1 MITFLLVVHI
11 IIAIGLVFF
20 ILMQHSEGGA
30 SGFVSG
36 QMGNVMSI
44 RGTANF
50 MTKTTAILA
59 TLFFL
64 SSIGLAMYSKSASK
78 PKSIADSFK
87 THAPEAKKE
96 DAKPQVPVAPIAG
109 QAPKAV
115 TPPLD
120 TPKVEEKAPAT
131 TPVQVPSST
140 EAPKTEASKTEA
152 TSTAQPEASAPTSN
166 VAQPAEVPVAPQ
178 ENNEAPK
185 N

>member
-11 IIAIGLVFF
+11 IIAVGLVFF

-36 QMGNVMSI
+36 QMGSVMSI

-50 MTKTTAILA
+50 MTKTTSILA

-64 SSIGLAMYSKSASK
+64 SSIGLAMYSKTASK

-87 THAPEAKKE
+87 TQVKEEKKE

-109 QAPKAV
+109 QAPKTDAS
-115 TPPLD
+115 PLD
-120 TPKVEEKAPAT
+120 APKAEEKVLTAAPVAAPT
-131 TPVQVPSST
+131 ASVPA
-140 EAPKTEASKTEA
+140 EAPKSPE
-152 TSTAQPEASAPTSN
+152 QPVASN
-166 VAQPAEVPVAPQ
+166 VTKPAVTPVAPQ
-178 ENNEAPK
+178 PNNEAPK

>member
-120 TPKVEEKAPAT
+120 APKVEEKAPVT
-131 TPVQVPSST
+131 TPVQAPSSA
-140 EAPKTEASKTEA
+140 EAPKAEASKTEA
-152 TSTAQPEASAPTSN
+152 ENAAQPAAS
-166 VAQPAEVPVAPQ
+166 VAQPAEATAAQQ
-178 ENNEAPK
+178 ENKEAPK

>member
-11 IIAIGLVFF
+11 IIAVGLVFF

-36 QMGNVMSI
+36 QMGSVMSI

-50 MTKTTAILA
+50 MTKTTSILA

-64 SSIGLAMYSKSASK
+64 SSIGLAMYSKTASK

-87 THAPEAKKE
+87 TNVKEEKKE

-109 QAPKAV
+109 QAPK
-115 TPPLD
+115 TDTSPLD
-120 TPKVEEKAPAT
+120 APKAEEKASTPPPVGAPTATPA
-131 TPVQVPSST
+131 
-140 EAPKTEASKTEA
+140 EAPKAEAPTTAEQPIASNVTQPAATPIAPQPNNEASK
-152 TSTAQPEASAPTSN
+152 N
-166 VAQPAEVPVAPQ
+166 
-178 ENNEAPK
+178 
-185 N
+185 

>member
-11 IIAIGLVFF
+11 IIAVGLVFF

-36 QMGNVMSI
+36 QMGGVMSV

-50 MTKTTAILA
+50 LTKTTSILA

-64 SSIGLAMYSKSASK
+64 SSIGLAIYAKSASK

-87 THAPEAKKE
+87 EHSQQEKKE
-96 DAKPQVPVAPIAG
+96 DKPVAPVAPIAG
-109 QAPKAV
+109 QSSTTPATTPTSEPVTTPVAPADTAKAQ
-115 TPPLD
+115 TNE
-120 TPKVEEKAPAT
+120 TAPAT
-131 TPVQVPSST
+131 TAPAATNVP
-140 EAPKTEASKTEA
+140 AQNDVAKVA
-152 TSTAQPEASAPTSN
+152 TPEAAGKTDT
-166 VAQPAEVPVAPQ
+166 VKE
-178 ENNEAPK
+178 EPK

>member
-50 MTKTTAILA
+50 MTKTTSILA

-64 SSIGLAMYSKSASK
+64 SSIGLAMYSKTASK
-78 PKSIADSFK
+78 PKSIADSFSA
-87 THAPEAKKE
+87 HVKKE

-109 QAPKAV
+109 QTPKTDTSNLDAPKTVAPTAPV
-115 TPPLD
+115 NTQPVAPIAPTPVEPKAEASNAQHPSTS
-120 TPKVEEKAPAT
+120 TPVMPAAAPEHAAPAAAPT
-131 TPVQVPSST
+131 ASQSNT
-140 EAPKTEASKTEA
+140 EAPK
-152 TSTAQPEASAPTSN
+152 N
-166 VAQPAEVPVAPQ
+166 
-178 ENNEAPK
+178 
-185 N
+185 

>member
-11 IIAIGLVFF
+11 IIAVGLVFF

-36 QMGNVMSI
+36 QMGGVMSA

-50 MTKTTAILA
+50 LTKTTSILA

-64 SSIGLAMYSKSASK
+64 SSIGLAIYSKSASK

-87 THAPEAKKE
+87 EHVQQEKKE
-96 DAKPQVPVAPIAG
+96 DKPVVPVAPIAG
-109 QAPKAV
+109 QSSTAPAATSTTEP
-115 TPPLD
+115 TP
-120 TPKVEEKAPAT
+120 APAT
-131 TPVQVPSST
+131 PVDT
-140 EAPKTEASKTEA
+140 AKAHTNETAPIT
-152 TSTAQPEASAPTSN
+152 SAPTATTLPAQNDAAKVATPEAATKTEN
-166 VAQPAEVPVAPQ
+166 VKE
-178 ENNEAPK
+178 EPK